1 MNRKVI
7 SRRPRPQGIKVMGVV
22 HDFPVTE
29 ETVVAV
35 EPGDINHLEVVAGAD
50 HALTPFIIASFA
62 SFIIPFIANCLVGS
76 FLDA

>member
-1 MNRKVI
+1 MDKVEVE
-7 SRRPRPQGIKVMGVV
+7 GIVLHLHKA
-22 HDFPVTE
+22 E
-29 ETVVAV
+29 EANVSAV
-35 EPGDINHLEVVAGAD
+35 PGEVGHGEVVDWTD

>member
-1 MNRKVI
+1 MEKKPKLCGHVLERTPMA
-7 SRRPRPQGIKVMGVV
+7 RGVV
-22 HDFPVTE
+22 YGWVGKDVE
-29 ETVVAV
+29 VAHGEGGEGELDGV
-35 EPGDINHLEVVAGAD
+35 GKG